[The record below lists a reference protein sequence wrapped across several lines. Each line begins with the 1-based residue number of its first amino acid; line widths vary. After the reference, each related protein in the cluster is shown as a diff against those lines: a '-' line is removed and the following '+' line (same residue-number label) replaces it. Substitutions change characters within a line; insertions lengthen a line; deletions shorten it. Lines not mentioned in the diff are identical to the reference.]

1 LLYDATLPYL
11 HNLPEA
17 ITYLTHKCVIAL
29 TNLTSESRTTSGP
42 DSRKT
47 VSAIPSRTRQRS
59 RERETPNRR
68 KKPIRPASTA
78 GTLTLTLGLRGVA
91 EGPPVCLE
99 SGNRSVTGLLH
110 VTVSRIWP
118 IARTFL
124 LPCVLVFPLIAS
136 YAGAE
141 VINLGFPGENTAEL
155 DARFDRVL
163 ALHPAW
169 VVIFA
174 GGNDALNPAKF
185 LAPEVSRENLL
196 HMISRSREAGARV
209 VLVTIH
215 EPDLARLLK
224 RHAVAE
230 YGNKSPAER
239 VRELDAV
246 ITALAA
252 QYKIPLADFRS
263 KLLASGGPNLRLSA
277 DGVHL
282 TRAGY
287 ALLAA
292 TVRAKFPHHVP
303 SSKTIVCFGDSLTYG
318 IGVRAP
324 GNAPESNDT
333 YPARLRAL
341 LAR

>member
-1 LLYDATLPYL
+1 MS
-11 HNLPEA
+11 
-17 ITYLTHKCVIAL
+17 K
-29 TNLTSESRTTSGP
+29 
-42 DSRKT
+42 
-47 VSAIPSRTRQRS
+47 
-59 RERETPNRR
+59 
-68 KKPIRPASTA
+68 
-78 GTLTLTLGLRGVA
+78 
-91 EGPPVCLE
+91 
-99 SGNRSVTGLLH
+99 
-110 VTVSRIWP
+110 IWP

-124 LPCVLVFPLIAS
+124 LLCILIFPLIAGS
-136 YAGAE
+136 AGAE
-141 VINLGFPGENTAEL
+141 VINLGFPGENTAQL

-174 GGNDALNPAKF
+174 GANDALNPAKF
-185 LAPEVSRENLL
+185 LAPAVSRANLL
-196 HMISRSREAGARV
+196 DMIARSRKAGARV
-209 VLVTIH
+209 VLVTIQ

-263 KLLASGGPNLRLSA
+263 TLLARGGPDLRLST

-282 TRAGY
+282 TRTGY

-292 TVRAKFPHHVP
+292 TVRARLPHHVP
-303 SSKTIVCFGDSLTYG
+303 SSRTIVCFGDSLTYG

-324 GNAPESNDT
+324 GNAPESNAT
-333 YPARLRAL
+333 YPAQLRAL